1 MTTLVEKPIENMEV
15 FFARSDGTIRTP
27 GGVETGFR
35 AKNGYL
41 TIDCGFCYRY
51 VHRLI
56 ARTLCNNPCPYVFNT
71 VDHIS
76 RVKTDNSSTNLRWCS
91 QAMNTLNREAK
102 NCYWDRR
109 RKRWQAKFRSGNTWK
124 RVGYYDTYEEGHV
137 AAKRAKVRMWT
148 FLLKLARIQNER
160 LARKDFRP
168 DQVHLTR

>member
-1 MTTLVEKPIENMEV
+1 MTLVEKPIENMEG

-27 GGVETGFR
+27 VGVETGFL

-41 TIDCGFCYRY
+41 TIDCGFYYRY

-56 ARTLCNNPCPYVFNT
+56 ARTLCHNPCPFVFNT

-76 RVKTDNSSTNLRWCS
+76 RIKTDNSSRNLRWCS

-102 NCYWDRR
+102 NCYWDKR
-109 RKRWQAKFRSGNTWK
+109 RKKWKAKFRSGNQWK
-124 RVGYYDTYEEGHV
+124 TVGFYETFEEGHE
-137 AAKRAKVRMWT
+137 AAGRGKLKMWT
-148 FLLKLARIQNER
+148 FLLKLAREQNAK

-168 DQVHLTR
+168 SKVSATG